1 MSLIKRFLIL
11 ALIALT
17 ASCGFHLRGAQPLPF
32 DSIYLGLS
40 AYSEMGATLR
50 RQIAANGATLIKDK
64 ASDAQVSLIVLKED
78 HIKTI
83 LSLNTKGQVRDYQ
96 LQLAFEFKLVDAAG
110 HEVIPASRL
119 SVQRD
124 LTYNDAQLLAKE
136 QEEAQ
141 LYREMQNDVVLQ
153 LMRRL
158 SSAHWPLPAA
168 Q

>member
-11 ALIALT
+11 ALIALST
-17 ASCGFHLRGAQPLPF
+17 SCGFHLRGAQPLPF

-40 AYSEMGATLR
+40 SHSEMGATLK
-50 RQIAANGATLIKDK
+50 RQIAANGATRIADK

-83 LSLNTKGQVRDYQ
+83 LSLNTKGQVRDYL

-110 HEVIPASRL
+110 HEVIPASRIA
-119 SVQRD
+119 VTRE

-136 QEEAQ
+136 QEEDQ
-141 LYREMQNDVVLQ
+141 LYRDMQSDVVLQ
-153 LMRRL
+153 LLRRL

-168 Q
+168 N